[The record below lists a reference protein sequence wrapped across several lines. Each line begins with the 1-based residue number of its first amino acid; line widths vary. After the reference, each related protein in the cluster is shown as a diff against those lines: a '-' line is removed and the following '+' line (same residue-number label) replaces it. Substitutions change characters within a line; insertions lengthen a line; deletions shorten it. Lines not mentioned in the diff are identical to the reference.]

1 MFWFVL
7 AMCLG
12 VPLVGYM
19 TRRSDAQ
26 RQLQPLRAAG
36 WEPDHPVLGRA
47 RAALARQQIFM
58 TTGAGLGALLTLFAL
73 EAAAEPST
81 YGLLGFGFVTG
92 AILGNVAG
100 HLSGGR
106 IVPGRRVAEAAPR
119 RLGHYLGRAHLV
131 ALAIWAVVSAVC
143 VPWSLQRAGSVPGGA
158 AWVVPAALLVGA
170 SWLLMVAVMAVA
182 VLRRPTSAR
191 ADGDLVWQEWLR
203 ARVLSD
209 LAGSLWLSVCCVGT
223 ALWVALLEGSGA
235 AIAMELA
242 GWITA
247 LAVLGLFAFWW
258 ARTGIPAAVQEAV
271 AC

>member
-7 AMCLG
+7 TMCLG
-12 VPLVGYM
+12 VPLVGYL

-36 WEPDHPVLGRA
+36 WKPDHPVLGRA

-73 EAAAEPST
+73 EVAAEPST

-170 SWLLMVAVMAVA
+170 IWLLMVAVMAVA

-191 ADGDLVWQEWLR
+191 AEGDLAWQEWLR

-209 LAGSLWLSVCCVGT
+209 LAGSVWLSVCSVGG
-223 ALWVALLEGSGA
+223 ALWIALVEGSA
-235 AIAMELA
+235 STLALELA
-242 GWITA
+242 GWITSLAVVGLVADWMARLVIPTAVKEA
-247 LAVLGLFAFWW
+247 LA
-258 ARTGIPAAVQEAV
+258 
-271 AC
+271 C